1 MKVNLDKSELILVGN
16 VEELVAKRGCKVG
29 SLPSTYLGLPL
40 DAPFKFV
47 VAWDKV
53 KERFGK
59 RLAMWK
65 HQYIAKGGRITLIRS
80 TLSNLT
86 LCFMFILQL
95 PRVVKLRLEQI

>member
-1 MKVNLDKSELILVGN
+1 MGN

-29 SLPSTYLGLPL
+29 SLPFTYLGMPL

-59 RLAMWK
+59 RLVMWK

-80 TLSNLT
+80 TLSSLT
-86 LCFMFILQL
+86 LYFMFILQL